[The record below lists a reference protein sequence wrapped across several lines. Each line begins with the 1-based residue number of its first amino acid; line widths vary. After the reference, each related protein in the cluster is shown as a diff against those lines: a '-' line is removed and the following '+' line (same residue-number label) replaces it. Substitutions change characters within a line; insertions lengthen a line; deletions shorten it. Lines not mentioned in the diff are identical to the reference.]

1 MNEDDRYDQGLA
13 TRREVLGDAYV
24 DRALAARTAV
34 NTEFQELVTRY
45 VFGEIW
51 TRPGLPRDT
60 RRLLVI
66 TALIA
71 QNREAELK
79 AHMRAALEGG
89 VSLHLVKE
97 TLLQSAIYCGV
108 PAANAAFRALAEVLA
123 ALPSGGE
130 SKSP

>member
-24 DRALAARTAV
+24 DRALAARTTV
-34 NTEFQELVTRY
+34 NAEFQELVTRY
-45 VFGEIW
+45 AFGEIW

-79 AHMRAALEGG
+79 VHMRAALEGG
-89 VSLHLVKE
+89 VSVDLVKE

-123 ALPSGGE
+123 GE